1 VDLVRDLSDK
11 LVLDRNG
18 REIGRVDRVLLDLST
33 SPPRVVGFEIGP
45 AVLAAR
51 LSTLLGRWVAG
62 LERALGID
70 RDRPLRIEV
79 AEIIDRSPHI
89 RVDRLFADT
98 PACLVENNLQRRLP
112 RWPGAA

>member
-1 VDLVRDLSDK
+1 MDLVRDLSDK

-18 REIGRVDRVLLDLST
+18 REIGRVDRVLLDMST
-33 SPPRVVGFEIGP
+33 SPPRVVGIEIGP

-51 LSTLLGRWVAG
+51 LSPLLGRWVEG

-70 RDRPLRIEV
+70 RGRPLRIDV
-79 AEIIDRSPHI
+79 AEIIDRSPHV

-98 PACLVENNLQRRLP
+98 PACLVENQIQRRLP

>member
-1 VDLVRDLSDK
+1 MDLVRDFSDK

-18 REIGRVDRVLLDLST
+18 REIGRVDRVLLDMST

-51 LSTLLGRWVAG
+51 LSPLLGRWVAG

-70 RDRPLRIEV
+70 RERPVRITV
-79 AEIIDRSPHI
+79 PEIIDRSPHI
-89 RVDRLFADT
+89 RVNRLFADT
-98 PACLVENNLQRRLP
+98 PADLVENQIRRRLP